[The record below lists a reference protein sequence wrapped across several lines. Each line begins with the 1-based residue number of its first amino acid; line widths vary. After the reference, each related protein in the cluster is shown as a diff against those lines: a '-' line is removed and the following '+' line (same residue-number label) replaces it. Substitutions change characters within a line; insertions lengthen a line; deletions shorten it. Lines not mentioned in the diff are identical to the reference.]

1 MYPGTKLC
9 GMAGGSAD
17 AGGVRVAELVA
28 TLSYAADLGLG
39 QPLEH
44 SMRQTVLALRLA
56 DMIGA
61 SEHDRAATYYVG
73 LLMNTYCHA
82 DAAEQARWFGDDISF
97 KGDSFELLDKNTA
110 QIVSFIFRRVGSH
123 GNGMARARRLAA
135 FPVTGLKEAMSFL
148 ATHSALS
155 AQFAERIGLDT
166 TTCRA
171 IRQAFEQWD
180 GKGYPAHLKGEDI
193 CLPARLVQL
202 TGPVE
207 VFSRRRGTAAAR
219 AFVGRHR
226 GTQFDPAVADL
237 FCDQAL
243 DLLDGLD
250 EAAQWDAI
258 LDSEPALRRRV
269 AGADLDDVLEAM
281 ADLVDLKSPY
291 LAGHSRGVADLAC
304 RAARSL
310 GFSTADVT
318 ALRRAGYLHDLGRLG
333 ISNSVWDKP
342 GSLTDG
348 ERERVRLH
356 PYLTDRM
363 LARVDA
369 LRPSREIASRH
380 HERLDGSGYP
390 HGLTAASLTRLDRLL
405 AAADAYHAMTEPR
418 PYRDPLGPDKAARTL
433 QDEAQ
438 AGRLDGEAVNAV
450 LRAAGA
456 RIPAR
461 QGGPGGLTAREVE
474 VLVLLARANS
484 NRQIAGKLVVAPKT
498 ASNHVQNIYA
508 KLGISSRA
516 AATLYA
522 MQHGLIGTTFEPA

>member
-1 MYPGTKLC
+1 
-9 GMAGGSAD
+9 MAGGSAG
-17 AGGVRVAELVA
+17 AGSVRVAELVA

-56 DMIGA
+56 DVIGA
-61 SEHDRAATYYVG
+61 SDLDRAAIYYVG

-82 DAAEQARWFGDDISF
+82 DAAEQAKWFGDDISF
-97 KGDSFELLDKNTA
+97 KGDSFELLDKGTA
-110 QIVSFIFRRVGSH
+110 QIVAFIVRRVASH
-123 GNGMARARRLAA
+123 GSGTARARRLAA

-155 AQFAERIGLDT
+155 AQFAERIGLDES
-166 TTCRA
+166 TCDA

-180 GKGYPAHLKGEDI
+180 GKGYPAHLKGADI

-207 VFSRRRGTAAAR
+207 VFSRQRGTASAR
-219 AFVGRHR
+219 AFVARHR
-226 GTQFDPAVADL
+226 GTQFDPMVADL
-237 FCDQAL
+237 FCEHAAE
-243 DLLDGLD
+243 LLDGLD

-258 LDSEPALRRRV
+258 LDSEPALWRRV
-269 AGADLDDVLEAM
+269 AGTDLDDVLEAM
-281 ADLVDLKSPY
+281 ADLVDLKSPC
-291 LAGHSRGVADLAC
+291 LAGHSRGVADLAS

-310 GFSTADVT
+310 GCSPADVT
-318 ALRRAGYLHDLGRLG
+318 VLRRAGYLHDLGRLG

-342 GSLTDG
+342 GPLTDA

-369 LRPSREIASRH
+369 LRRSREVAARH

-405 AAADAYHAMTEPR
+405 AAADACHAMTEPR
-418 PYRDPLGPDKAARTL
+418 PYRDPLGPDDVALAL
-433 QDEAQ
+433 QREVQ

-450 LRAAGA
+450 LKAAGA
-456 RIPAR
+456 RVPAR
-461 QGGPGGLTAREVE
+461 HSRPGGLTPREVE
-474 VLVLLARANS
+474 VLELLARGNS
-484 NRQIAGKLVVAPKT
+484 SRQIARNLVIAPKT

-522 MQHGLIGTTFEPA
+522 MQHGLIGSTHR

>member
-1 MYPGTKLC
+1 
-9 GMAGGSAD
+9 MAGGSAE
-17 AGGVRVAELVA
+17 AGSVRVAELVA

-44 SMRQTVLALRLA
+44 SMRQTVIALRLA
-56 DMIGA
+56 DLIGA
-61 SEHDRAATYYVG
+61 SERDRAATYYLG

-97 KGDSFELLDKNTA
+97 KADSFELLDKNTP
-110 QIVSFIFRRVGSH
+110 QIISFILRRVGSH
-123 GNGMARARRLAA
+123 GSGMARARRLAA

-148 ATHSALS
+148 ATHSMLG
-155 AQFAERIGLDT
+155 AQFAERIGLDET
-166 TTCRA
+166 VCRA

-180 GKGYPAHLKGEDI
+180 GKGYPAHLKGADI

-202 TGPVE
+202 TGPAE
-207 VFSRRRGTAAAR
+207 VFSRQRGTEAAR

-237 FCDQAL
+237 FRDRAPE
-243 DLLDGLD
+243 LLAGLD
-250 EAAQWDAI
+250 KAAEWDAI
-258 LDSEPALRRRV
+258 LGSEPALRNRV
-269 AGADLDDVLEAM
+269 AGRDLDDVLEAM

-291 LAGHSRGVADLAC
+291 LAGHSRGVANLAGD
-304 RAARSL
+304 AARSL
-310 GFSTADVT
+310 AFSAEDVT
-318 ALRRAGYLHDLGRLG
+318 VLRRAGFLHDLGRLG
-333 ISNSVWDKP
+333 VSNSIWDKR
-342 GSLTDG
+342 GTLTEG

-356 PYLTDRM
+356 PYLTGRM

-369 LRPSREIASRH
+369 LQRSRQIAAHH

-405 AAADAYHAMTEPR
+405 AAADVYHAMTEPR
-418 PYRDPLGPDKAARTL
+418 PYRGPLEPDQASRAF
-433 QDEAQ
+433 QDEIR

-450 LRAAGA
+450 LKAAGA
-456 RIPAR
+456 RAPAR
-461 QGGPGGLTAREVE
+461 HCGPGGLTAREVE
-474 VLVLLARANS
+474 VLVLLARGNS
-484 NRQIAGKLVVAPKT
+484 NRQIAQKLVVAPKT

-516 AATLYA
+516 AATLFA
-522 MQHGLIGTTFEPA
+522 SQHGLIGTFDSA

>member
-1 MYPGTKLC
+1 
-9 GMAGGSAD
+9 
-17 AGGVRVAELVA
+17 
-28 TLSYAADLGLG
+28 
-39 QPLEH
+39 
-44 SMRQTVLALRLA
+44 
-56 DMIGA
+56 
-61 SEHDRAATYYVG
+61 
-73 LLMNTYCHA
+73 
-82 DAAEQARWFGDDISF
+82 
-97 KGDSFELLDKNTA
+97 
-110 QIVSFIFRRVGSH
+110 
-123 GNGMARARRLAA
+123 
-135 FPVTGLKEAMSFL
+135 MSFL

-180 GKGYPAHLKGEDI
+180 GKGYPAHLKGEDT

-226 GTQFDPAVADL
+226 GRQFDPAVADF

-243 DLLDGLD
+243 DLLEGLD
-250 EAAQWDAI
+250 ETAQWDAI

-291 LAGHSRGVADLAC
+291 LAGHSPGVADLAC

-333 ISNSVWDKP
+333 ISNSVWDIP
-342 GSLTDG
+342 ASLTDG

-369 LRPSREIASRH
+369 LRHSREIASQRGA
-380 HERLDGSGYP
+380 ENRRRP
-390 HGLTAASLTRLDRLL
+390 HTGAPRRPRWPDRTR
-405 AAADAYHAMTEPR
+405 
-418 PYRDPLGPDKAARTL
+418 
-433 QDEAQ
+433 
-438 AGRLDGEAVNAV
+438 GRGA
-450 LRAAGA
+450 RAAGS
-456 RIPAR
+456 R
-461 QGGPGGLTAREVE
+461 QLQQA
-474 VLVLLARANS
+474 
-484 NRQIAGKLVVAPKT
+484 NRQEARRRAEDRVKSCLEHLRQAGHLQPCRGNVVRDATRPDRHHLRT
-498 ASNHVQNIYA
+498 RLAHQSA
-508 KLGISSRA
+508 RSGSWACSSLRR
-516 AATLYA
+516 
-522 MQHGLIGTTFEPA
+522 